1 MNRHAKE
8 MGAVQL
14 RFDDG
19 EQRAKGDFEAQVRLT
34 IPLPRVMTRPD
45 HQLTEL
51 KGTHQRKTSETSVEQ
66 QRAISE
72 LKEELDQ

>member
-1 MNRHAKE
+1 MNRHAKD

-14 RFDDG
+14 RFDDE
-19 EQRAKGDFEAQVRLT
+19 EQKAKGGLEAQVRLT
-34 IPLPRVMTRPD
+34 IPLPGLVTRPD

-51 KGTHQRKTSETSVEQ
+51 KATHQRETSETSVEQ

>member
-19 EQRAKGDFEAQVRLT
+19 EQRAKGDLEAQVRLT

-51 KGTHQRKTSETSVEQ
+51 KATHQRETSETSVEQ

>member
-8 MGAVQL
+8 MGAIQL
-14 RFDDG
+14 SFDDE
-19 EQRAKGDFEAQVRLT
+19 EQKAKGDLEAQVRLT

-51 KGTHQRKTSETSVEQ
+51 KGTHQRETSETGVEQ

-72 LKEELDQ
+72 LKKELDQ

>member
-1 MNRHAKE
+1 MNRHAKD
-8 MGAVQL
+8 MGAIQL
-14 RFDDG
+14 RFDDE
-19 EQRAKGDFEAQVRLT
+19 EQKAKGGLEAQVRLT
-34 IPLPRVMTRPD
+34 IPLPGLVTRPD

-51 KGTHQRKTSETSVEQ
+51 KATHQRETSETSVEQ

>member
-8 MGAVQL
+8 MGVVQL

-19 EQRAKGDFEAQVRLT
+19 EQRAKGDFLAQVRLT
-34 IPLPRVMTRPD
+34 IPLPRVMARPD

-51 KGTHQRKTSETSVEQ
+51 KATHQRETSETSVEQ

-72 LKEELDQ
+72 LKKELDQ